1 MISDLAVSNSFF
13 KELELGIDLRG
24 RSYRG
29 RYAPSPTGP
38 LHIGNL
44 RTALMSWLRARTAQG
59 EWLLRIDDLDTHRNS
74 PGAVE
79 SIKADL
85 LWLGL
90 SWDEDVIFQSE
101 RKRIYYSAL
110 SFFRAQ
116 SKLYP
121 CKCSRKLLAKNS
133 NSDLSLTPYPGT
145 CRDLSLP
152 WDSQDEKQLSWR
164 LKVGPK
170 FSLTSG
176 DVIVRRADGFIAYN
190 LATAVDDLILGIGEV
205 IRGSDLQ
212 VALPFQ
218 LAVIEALE
226 ASPPIYKHVPLV
238 INEEGKKLAKR
249 ERSKGLAALKLQG
262 FSPEKVIG
270 MMAAS
275 IGLISEASELSA
287 FELLQDIRRKKYKL
301 DLICQDYIF

>member
-1 MISDLAVSNSFF
+1 IM
-13 KELELGIDLRG
+13 
-24 RSYRG
+24 
-29 RYAPSPTGP
+29 
-38 LHIGNL
+38 
-44 RTALMSWLRARTAQG
+44 
-59 EWLLRIDDLDTHRNS
+59 
-74 PGAVE
+74 
-79 SIKADL
+79 
-85 LWLGL
+85 
-90 SWDEDVIFQSE
+90 
-101 RKRIYYSAL
+101 
-110 SFFRAQ
+110 
-116 SKLYP
+116 
-121 CKCSRKLLAKNS
+121 
-133 NSDLSLTPYPGT
+133 
-145 CRDLSLP
+145 
-152 WDSQDEKQLSWR
+152 
-164 LKVGPK
+164 
-170 FSLTSG
+170 
-176 DVIVRRADGFIAYN
+176 
-190 LATAVDDLILGIGEV
+190 GIGEV

-212 VALPFQ
+212 IALPFQ